1 MAGQAP
7 KGRWSFRCGKKEGE
21 SLGRQIQQ
29 DLKIALGV
37 DQTTWDQ
44 VCLKSLG
51 THPQTYFQ
59 QPLCRAKPS
68 C

>member
-7 KGRWSFRCGKKEGE
+7 KGRWSFGCGKEEDE

-29 DLKIALGV
+29 NLKIILGV

-44 VCLKSLG
+44 VSLG
-51 THPQTYFQ
+51 YISTDLF
-59 QPLCRAKPS
+59 RAAIM
-68 C
+68 

>member
-7 KGRWSFRCGKKEGE
+7 KGRWSFGCGKEEDE

-29 DLKIALGV
+29 NLKIILGV

-44 VCLKSLG
+44 VSLG
-51 THPQTYFQ
+51 YISTNSF
-59 QPLCRAKPS
+59 RAAIM
-68 C
+68 

>member
-29 DLKIALGV
+29 NLKITLGV

-44 VCLKSLG
+44 VCLWG
-51 THPQTYFQ
+51 TYLQTYFE